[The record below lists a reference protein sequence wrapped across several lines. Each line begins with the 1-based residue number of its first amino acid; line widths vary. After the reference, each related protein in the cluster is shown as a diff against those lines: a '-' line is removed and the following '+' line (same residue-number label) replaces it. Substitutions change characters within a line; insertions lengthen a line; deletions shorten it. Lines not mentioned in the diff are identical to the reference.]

1 MFPLQQRV
9 EEDEAAAV
17 HEPHAQLDVLNRGTG
32 KAPLV
37 EAADRQERVPTH
49 SAEPRPERSRSACGA
64 LVHMVV
70 EKIPKLGDDPFGP
83 GIIIV

>member
-9 EEDEAAAV
+9 EEDAAAAV
-17 HEPHAQLDVLNRGTG
+17 NEPHAQLDVLNRGTG

-37 EAADRQERVPTH
+37 EAADRQERVLTNG
-49 SAEPRPERSRSACGA
+49 AESRPEGSRTACGA

-70 EKIPKLGDDPFGP
+70 EKIPKLRDDPFGA

>member
-1 MFPLQQRV
+1 MFPLQQWV
-9 EEDEAAAV
+9 EDDAAAAV
-17 HEPHAQLDVLNRGTG
+17 HKPHAQLDVLNRGAG

-49 SAEPRPERSRSACGA
+49 GAESRPEGSRNACGA

-70 EKIPKLGDDPFGP
+70 EKIPKLRDDPFGP
-83 GIIIV
+83 RIIIV

>member
-9 EEDEAAAV
+9 EEDAAAVV
-17 HEPHAQLDVLNRGTG
+17 HEPHAQLDVLDRGTG

-49 SAEPRPERSRSACGA
+49 GAEPRPEGSRNACGA
-64 LVHMVV
+64 LMHMVV
-70 EKIPKLGDDPFGP
+70 EKIPKLRDDPFCQGM
-83 GIIIV
+83 IIV

>member
-1 MFPLQQRV
+1 MPPLKQWV

-49 SAEPRPERSRSACGA
+49 GAEPRPERSRNACRA

-70 EKIPKLGDDPFGP
+70 EKIPELRDDPFGP
-83 GIIIV
+83 GVIIV